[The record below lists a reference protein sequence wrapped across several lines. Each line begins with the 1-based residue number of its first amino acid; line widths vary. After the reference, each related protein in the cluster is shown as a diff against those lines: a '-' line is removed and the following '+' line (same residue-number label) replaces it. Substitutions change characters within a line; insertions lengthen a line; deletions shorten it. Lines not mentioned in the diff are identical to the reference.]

1 MEQLVKM
8 VSEKTGISESQAT
21 TAVNTVLG
29 FIKDKLPAGMGAQV
43 ESYIK
48 GESTGGVG
56 DIKDKIGGMFG
67 K

>member
-1 MEQLVKM
+1 MEELVKM
-8 VSEKTGISESQAT
+8 VSEKTGISEAQAAS
-21 TAVNTVLG
+21 AVNTVLG
-29 FIKDKLPAGMGAQV
+29 FIKDKLPAGMSAQV

-56 DIKDKIGGMFG
+56 DIKDKIGMFG